1 MVIKMEEIYRTEAV
15 QIAESLQRR
24 YGFPEEMPVV
34 VTKTGER
41 YHLSIVSPIF
51 SFAGDSLIR
60 PCYEKIR
67 FFHGARDDAIK
78 AANQL
83 RDGLV
88 KILSE
93 SE

>member
-1 MVIKMEEIYRTEAV
+1 MKEIYRTEAV
-15 QIAESLQRR
+15 KIAESLQGK

-34 VTKTGER
+34 VTKTGKM
-41 YHLSIVSPIF
+41 YHLGMVSPIF

-60 PCYEKIR
+60 PCYEKIQ
-67 FFHGARDDAIK
+67 FFHGARYDAIE

>member
-1 MVIKMEEIYRTEAV
+1 MKEIYRTKAV
-15 QIAESLQRR
+15 RIAESLQRR
-24 YGFPEEMPVV
+24 HGFPEKMPVV
-34 VTKTGER
+34 VTRMGEM
-41 YHLSIVSPIF
+41 YHLAMVSSIF
-51 SFAGDSLIR
+51 SVAGDMLIR
-60 PCYEKIR
+60 PCYEKTK
-67 FFHGARDDAIK
+67 FFHAARNDAIE